1 MCTPVVATAKPMCTF
16 DKVLNQR
23 VDWVAWASIE
33 NGARDAIDDERAS
46 LPSPRP
52 HIACAC
58 LSTKEKWTRLT
69 STCIVL
75 PLPPPL
81 PRTSTSIDH
90 ALCVARCA
98 VDSCLTHTGRCI
110 FVIYRYTPAHVRRTI
125 HEAWFGRLGLH
136 INGQFSCSNKLKY
149 VIDKN
154 NLAEGYN

>member
-33 NGARDAIDDERAS
+33 YGALDAIDDERAQHAS

-58 LSTKEKWTRLT
+58 VSTKEKWFFFTRPLA
-69 STCIVL
+69 SYYHFHFHSHFHLHFHFHFHVHQL
-75 PLPPPL
+75 P
-81 PRTSTSIDH
+81 SIMPY
-90 ALCVARCA
+90 AWPVARL
-98 VDSCLTHTGRCI
+98 DSCLTHTGRCI

-125 HEAWFGRLGLH
+125 HEAWFRRLGLH
-136 INGQFSCSNKLKY
+136 INGQFSCSNS
-149 VIDKN
+149 
-154 NLAEGYN
+154 